1 MINSYKDLPSS
12 YQSFDITLNQ
22 LYVSWA
28 FKSVTTILL
37 FLIMYRSYT
46 SYLYQ
51 IFPYQAWKIEADHPR
66 PLPTRPLP
74 GLAAS
79 HLWVCGEHFVVVLE
93 VQDTAWHQTTSMTTR
108 PTCQRIQQVAL
119 EPWLPWLRPWWL
131 LQRKRAWHCQLT
143 CHQPL
148 SHPATTF
155 DTTAVLCPLR
165 AAVWGLLGLWAT
177 TITSA

>member
-51 IFPYQAWKIEADHPR
+51 IFPYQA
-66 PLPTRPLP
+66 
-74 GLAAS
+74 
-79 HLWVCGEHFVVVLE
+79 
-93 VQDTAWHQTTSMTTR
+93 
-108 PTCQRIQQVAL
+108 
-119 EPWLPWLRPWWL
+119 
-131 LQRKRAWHCQLT
+131 
-143 CHQPL
+143 
-148 SHPATTF
+148 
-155 DTTAVLCPLR
+155 
-165 AAVWGLLGLWAT
+165 
-177 TITSA
+177 